1 MENRFRKPT
10 HPGELIREDLLPET
24 GMSQTQLARLMG
36 VSRRTVSE
44 IVNERRRVT
53 PDIAFRLAKVFNS
66 TPEMWLNMQQAV
78 DLWEARRFTGHEYCE
93 NSGCPRGDI
102 TLVLYSQSFQT
113 LTLHRPVKVVPRRL
127 TIRAGP
133 NCFPCISA
141 CPPSLSRPCKI
152 VLTSRLGH

>member
-1 MENRFRKPT
+1 MENKIRKPT

-53 PDIAFRLAKVFNS
+53 PDIAFRLSRVFNS

-78 DLWEARRFTGHEYCE
+78 ELWEVRSIHGHDYEK
-93 NSGCPRGDI
+93 I
-102 TLVLYSQSFQT
+102 Q
-113 LTLHRPVKVVPRRL
+113 PVQEAIL
-127 TIRAGP
+127 
-133 NCFPCISA
+133 
-141 CPPSLSRPCKI
+141 L
-152 VLTSRLGH
+152 

>member
-78 DLWEARRFTGHEYCE
+78 DLWEARSIHGHEYAKIQAVQE
-93 NSGCPRGDI
+93 
-102 TLVLYSQSFQT
+102 
-113 LTLHRPVKVVPRRL
+113 
-127 TIRAGP
+127 A
-133 NCFPCISA
+133 IS
-141 CPPSLSRPCKI
+141 L
-152 VLTSRLGH
+152 